1 METITKLLDKI
12 STYQVVNYIIPG
24 SVLCVLLKHLVGY
37 DVIAFSMIE
46 NIIIC
51 YFIGLINSRLGSLV
65 LRPVLKLCKFVE
77 DAPYSDYIKAEK
89 QDAKLTELSD
99 INNVFRSFASAMLL
113 LLIAYGIK
121 HIEVIENFMIDNFNW
136 IAILSLLILF
146 ICSMRKQTKFVK
158 DRVEAHKKTKGSI

>member
-1 METITKLLDKI
+1 MTKLLDKI

-51 YFIGLINSRLGSLV
+51 YFVGLINSRLGSLV

-121 HIEVIENFMIDNFNW
+121 HIEVIENFIIDNFNW

-146 ICSMRKQTKFVK
+146 IFSMRKQTKFVK
-158 DRVEAHKKTKGSI
+158 DRVEAHKKPKGSI

>member
-12 STYQVVNYIIPG
+12 SAYQAVNYFIPG

-51 YFIGLINSRLGSLV
+51 YFVGLINSRFGSLV
-65 LRPVLKLCKFVE
+65 LRPVLKSCRFVE
-77 DAPYSDYIKAEK
+77 DAPYNDFIKAEK
-89 QDAKLTELSD
+89 QDAKLTVLSD

-136 IAILSLLILF
+136 IAILSLFILF
-146 ICSMRKQTKFVK
+146 VVSMRKQTKFVK
-158 DRVEAHKKTKGSI
+158 DRVEMNKKCMKM